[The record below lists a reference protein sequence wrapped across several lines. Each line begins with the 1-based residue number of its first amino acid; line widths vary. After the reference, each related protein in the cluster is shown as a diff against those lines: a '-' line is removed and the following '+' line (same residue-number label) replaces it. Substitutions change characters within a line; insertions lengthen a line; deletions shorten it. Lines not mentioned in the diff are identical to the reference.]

1 MAPKS
6 SSAAAARAPV
16 HYELFADLQRQNGH
30 LRLLNWGFLCG
41 IAVLIT
47 ALILMALRPMPAVR
61 VNTDGSPELLSAL
74 SPLNAPR
81 PEEAEFV
88 AKTVAGYLL
97 ELTSG
102 SVQRDLSK
110 ATNLMTADFQRA
122 YLEKVAKDPALAA
135 LEKGNVRSV
144 LEFDPSR
151 TTIRAEK
158 DPKGGHPTKY
168 FVELAAR
175 LRVYRADVLTSPL
188 ATRYLAIRETLLVVP
203 RGPKT
208 LSGLL
213 VQWFD
218 KEAVEPPKGAPIVD
232 ANPLSPVPGP
242 SLATHP
248 APETATR

>member
-1 MAPKS
+1 MATKPT
-6 SSAAAARAPV
+6 SAAATRAPV
-16 HYELFADLQRQNGH
+16 HFELFADLQRQNGH
-30 LRLLNWGFLCG
+30 LRKLNYVMLGGL
-41 IAVLIT
+41 AVLVL
-47 ALILMALRPMPAVR
+47 ALILMAIRPMPAVR
-61 VNTDGSPELLSAL
+61 VNTDGSPEILSSL
-74 SPLNAPR
+74 SPVNAPR

-88 AKTVAGYLL
+88 AKTVAGHLL

-102 SVQRDLSK
+102 SVQRDLAK
-110 ATNLMTADFQRA
+110 ATTLMTSDFQRA
-122 YLEKVAKDPALAA
+122 YLDKVAKDPALAA

-151 TTIRAEK
+151 TQIRAEK
-158 DPKGGHPTKY
+158 DPKDGHPIKY
-168 FVELAAR
+168 FVELAGR
-175 LRVYRADVLTSPL
+175 LRVYRADVLTAPL

-232 ANPLSPVPGP
+232 ANPLTPVPGP
-242 SLATHP
+242 TLATQP
-248 APETATR
+248 AQETAAR

>member
-1 MAPKS
+1 MTTKPA
-6 SSAAAARAPV
+6 SAAAAPV
-16 HYELFADLQRQNGH
+16 HYELFADLQRQNRH
-30 LRLLNWGFLCG
+30 LRLLNWVSLCG
-41 IAVLIT
+41 AA
-47 ALILMALRPMPAVR
+47 ALIGVLVLMALRPMPAVR
-61 VNTDGSPELLSAL
+61 VNSDGSPEIMNAL
-74 SPLNAPR
+74 SPVNAPR

-88 AKTVAGYLL
+88 AKTVAGHLL

-110 ATNLMTADFQRA
+110 ATTLMTADFQRA
-122 YLEKVAKDPALAA
+122 YLDKVAKDPALAA

-158 DPKGGHPTKY
+158 DPKDGHPTKY

-175 LRVYRADVLTSPL
+175 LRVYRADVLTAPL

-218 KEAVEPPKGAPIVD
+218 KEAVEPPKGAPLVD

-242 SLATHP
+242 ALAAQP
-248 APETATR
+248 SPEIPTR